1 MYLYKKFAF
10 FTTLTKYPVIVDV
23 VVALV
28 FAVVVVVVVVVT
40 VETSCIAS
48 TAKVDSLCVIIFV
61 TPGSNIRYPS
71 ETHLKLKSREISFAH
86 NYLIISSFWNFAQ
99 STEIPLSLSVQ
110 LKKGLTTEIGMTSDL
125 SKFRSFRFVPRMQ
138 KKPILPSVTV
148 NSLRQWVKN
157 KPLFPCDLK

>member
-28 FAVVVVVVVVVT
+28 FAVDVVVVVT

-61 TPGSNIRYPS
+61 TPGSCCNIRYPS
-71 ETHLKLKSREISFAH
+71 ETHLKLKSREISIAH
-86 NYLIISSFWNFAQ
+86 NYLIINSFWNFAQ

-157 KPLFPCDLK
+157 KPLFSCDLK